1 MSDIKTFKNLYETTI
16 TFNNPE
22 EFKSYYEIHKSEIDS
37 LPTRGLNIKYH
48 IPGYRVG
55 RNKGEM
61 IFFKTDTSSRSKTVE
76 KELQDISTKL
86 DALNNK
92 FDVLIECL
100 KKLMN

>member
-61 IFFKTDTSSRSKTVE
+61 IFFKQMQRQGPK
-76 KELQDISTKL
+76 Q
-86 DALNNK
+86 
-92 FDVLIECL
+92 L
-100 KKLMN
+100 KKNCKICRPN